1 MFKNYFKIAWRN
13 LVKNKVY
20 SAINIVGLAVGMAVA
35 MLIGL
40 WVYDELS
47 YNKSFR
53 NYGQLA
59 QVMQHQTLNG
69 ETSSQTSL
77 PYLIGEELRKNYGS
91 DFKSVSMSGWTN
103 DHILAFDEKRITQSG
118 NYFEPQIIQM
128 LSMKMLEGS
137 ASALQDSHSIIL
149 SKTTAKALF
158 GDADP
163 MNHHIK
169 IDSKFD
175 VKVSGVYEDF
185 PYNSDFK
192 ALLFIA
198 PWNLYIDSNVWNEKA
213 TNPWRNNSFQAW
225 VQLTDHAD
233 FEKVSA
239 KIKDVKLKRVK
250 AEDAT
255 FKPVVFLQPMRNW
268 HLYSEFKNGINTGG
282 RIQFVWLFGVIGF
295 FVLLLA
301 CINFMNLS
309 TARSEKRAKEV
320 GIRKAV
326 GSLRVQLIG
335 QFLSESL
342 LISLFSFVLALILV
356 QLALP
361 LFNEVA
367 DKKTAI
373 LWSNPLFW
381 MSGFCFT
388 LITGL
393 LAGSYP
399 ALYLS
404 SFKPIKVLK
413 GTFKTDRFAALPRK
427 ILVVLQFAVSV
438 ILIVGTIIIFQQIEF
453 AKNRPVGYSRNGL
466 IIIPIVTD
474 EIHKHFDA
482 IRNELKNAGVVSEIA
497 ESSSATTYVDEN
509 DNGFE
514 WKGKSP
520 TVEGNFGVV
529 YVSNDFGKTIDWK
542 IKEGRDFSR
551 NFLTDSSGIILNEA
565 SVKFMNLRNPVGETI
580 NFNGKLFHVVGVVKD
595 LLMQSPYEP
604 VDRTVFVMSKSTE
617 GVLDVK
623 INPSA
628 SLSDAIDKIESVF
641 KKYNPSQ
648 PFVYKF
654 VDEEYEKK
662 FGNEQRIGKLSS
674 FFTILAIL
682 ISCLGLFGLS
692 SFMAEQRTKEIG
704 IRKVLGATVFNLWTL
719 LSKEFISLILI
730 SLCISTPIA
739 YYFMHNWL
747 QHYEYRT
754 NISFWIFFITA
765 IGVISITLATVSFQ
779 AIKAALA
786 NPVKSLRS
794 E

>member
-1 MFKNYFKIAWRN
+1 MIKNYLKIAWRN
-13 LVKNKVY
+13 LIKNKVY

-40 WVYDELS
+40 WVWDELS

-59 QVMQHQTLNG
+59 QVMQHQTFNG
-69 ETSSQTSL
+69 ETGSQTSL

-103 DHILAFDEKRITQSG
+103 DHILTFGEKMITQSG

-158 GDADP
+158 GNADP
-163 MNHHIK
+163 MNHRIK

-185 PYNSDFK
+185 PYNSEFK

-225 VQLTDHAD
+225 VQLADHAD
-233 FEKVSA
+233 LNQVSA

-250 AEDAT
+250 AEDAA

-309 TARSEKRAKEV
+309 TARSENRAKEV

-342 LISLFSFVLALILV
+342 LFSLFSFALALILV

-367 DKKTAI
+367 DKKIAI
-373 LWSNPLFW
+373 LWNNPLFW
-381 MSGFCFT
+381 ISGLCFT

-404 SFKPIKVLK
+404 SFKPVKVLK
-413 GTFKTDRFAALPRK
+413 GTFKTGRFAALPRK
-427 ILVVLQFAVSV
+427 ILVVLQFSVSV
-438 ILIVGTIIIFQQIEF
+438 ILIVGTIIIFQQIKF
-453 AKNRPVGYSRNGL
+453 AKNRPVGYSQNGL
-466 IIIPIVTD
+466 VIIPVVTE

-482 IRNELKNAGVVSEIA
+482 IRNELKNSGTVAEIA
-497 ESSSATTYVDEN
+497 ESSSPTTYVNEN
-509 DNGFE
+509 DNGFD
-514 WKGKSP
+514 WKGKNPSLQ
-520 TVEGNFGVV
+520 GDFGVV
-529 YVSNDFGKTIDWK
+529 YVSNDFGKTINWSLK
-542 IKEGRDFSR
+542 AGRDFSR
-551 NFLTDSSGIILNEA
+551 SFLTDSSGIILNEA
-565 SVKFMNLRNPVGETI
+565 AVKFMNLKDPIGETI
-580 NFNGKLFHVVGVVKD
+580 HWDGKPFHVVGVIKD

-604 VDRTVFVMSKSTE
+604 VVRTVFVYSKNTE
-617 GVLDVK
+617 NVLNVK
-623 INPSA
+623 LNPSSGA
-628 SLSDAIDKIESVF
+628 SGAIDKIESVF
-641 KKYNPSQ
+641 KKYNSSQ

-654 VDEEYEKK
+654 VDEQYERK
-662 FGNEQRIGKLSS
+662 FDDEQRIGKLSS
-674 FFTILAIL
+674 FFSVLAIL
-682 ISCLGLFGLS
+682 ISCLGLFGMA

-719 LSKEFISLILI
+719 LSKEFIGLILI
-730 SLCISTPIA
+730 SLLIATPIA
-739 YYFMHNWL
+739 YYFMHSWL

-754 NISFWIFFITA
+754 QISAWIFLLTA
-765 IGVISITLATVSFQ
+765 IGAITITLATVSFQ

>member
-1 MFKNYFKIAWRN
+1 MLKIYFKIAWRN
-13 LVKNKVY
+13 LIKNKVY

-35 MLIGL
+35 MLIGF
-40 WVYDELS
+40 WIWDELS
-47 YNKSFR
+47 YNKSFK
-53 NYGQLA
+53 NYGQIA
-59 QVMQHQTLNG
+59 QVMQYQTFNS
-69 ETSSQTSL
+69 ETGSQTSL
-77 PYLIGEELRKNYGS
+77 PYLVGDELRKNYGS
-91 DFKSVSMSGWTN
+91 DFKYISMSGWTN
-103 DHILAFDEKRITQSG
+103 DHILAFGEKIITQSG

-137 ASALQDSHSIIL
+137 TSALLDNHSIIL

-158 GDADP
+158 GNADP
-163 MNHHIK
+163 MNRRIK

-175 VKVSGVYEDF
+175 VRVSGVYEDF
-185 PYNSDFK
+185 PYNSEFK

-198 PWNLYIDSNVWNEKA
+198 PWNLYIDSNIWNEKA

-225 VQLTDHAD
+225 VQLADHAD
-233 FEKVSA
+233 LKQVSA
-239 KIKDVKLKRVK
+239 KIKDVKLKRVTK
-250 AEDAT
+250 EDAA
-255 FKPVVFLQPMRNW
+255 FKPVVFLQSMRNL

-309 TARSEKRAKEV
+309 TARSENRAREV

-356 QLALP
+356 QLSLP
-361 LFNEVA
+361 LFNGVA
-367 DKKTAI
+367 DKKIAI
-373 LWSNPLFW
+373 LWNNPLFW
-381 MSGFCFT
+381 ISGLCFT

-404 SFKPIKVLK
+404 SFKPVKVLK
-413 GTFKTDRFAALPRK
+413 GTFKTGRFAALPRK
-427 ILVVLQFAVSV
+427 VLVVLQFAVSV
-438 ILIVGTIIIFQQIEF
+438 ILIVGTIIIFQQIKF
-453 AKNRPVGYSRNGL
+453 AKSRPVGYSRNGL
-466 IIIPIVTD
+466 VIIPVVTE

-482 IRNELKNAGVVSEIA
+482 IRNELKNSGTVTEIA
-497 ESSSATTYVDEN
+497 ESSSPTTYINEN
-509 DNGFE
+509 DNGFD
-514 WKGKSP
+514 WKGKNPSLQ
-520 TVEGNFGVV
+520 GDFGVV
-529 YVSNDFGKTIDWK
+529 YVSNDFGKTINWN
-542 IKEGRDFSR
+542 IKAGRDFSR
-551 NFLTDSSGIILNEA
+551 SFLTDSSGIILNETA
-565 SVKFMNLRNPVGETI
+565 VKFMNLENPVGETI
-580 NFNGKLFHVVGVVKD
+580 NWDGKPFHVVGVIKD
-595 LLMQSPYEP
+595 VLMQSPYEP
-604 VDRTVFVMSKSTE
+604 VVRTVFVYSKNTE
-617 GVLDVK
+617 NVLNVK
-623 INPSA
+623 LNPSSGA
-628 SLSDAIDKIESVF
+628 SGAIDKTESVF
-641 KKYNPSQ
+641 KKYNSSQ

-654 VDEEYEKK
+654 VDEQYERK
-662 FGNEQRIGKLSS
+662 FDDEQRIGKLSS
-674 FFTILAIL
+674 FFSVLAIL
-682 ISCLGLFGLS
+682 ISCLGLFGMA

-719 LSKEFISLILI
+719 LSKEFIGLILI
-730 SLCISTPIA
+730 SLLIATPIA
-739 YYFMHNWL
+739 YYFMHSWL

-754 NISFWIFFITA
+754 QISAWIFLLTA
-765 IGVISITLATVSFQ
+765 IGAITITLATVSFQ

>member
-1 MFKNYFKIAWRN
+1 MIKNYLKIAWRN
-13 LVKNKVY
+13 LIKNKVY

-40 WVYDELS
+40 WVWDELS

-59 QVMQHQTLNG
+59 QVMQHQTFNG
-69 ETSSQTSL
+69 ETGSQTSL

-103 DHILAFDEKRITQSG
+103 DHILTFGEKMITQSG

-158 GDADP
+158 GNADP
-163 MNHHIK
+163 MNHRIK

-185 PYNSDFK
+185 PYNSEFK

-225 VQLTDHAD
+225 VQLADHAD
-233 FEKVSA
+233 LNQVSA

-250 AEDAT
+250 AEDAA

-309 TARSEKRAKEV
+309 TARSENRAKEV
-320 GIRKAV
+320 GIRKAI

-342 LISLFSFVLALILV
+342 LFSLFSFALALILV

-367 DKKTAI
+367 DKKIAI
-373 LWSNPLFW
+373 LWNNPLFW
-381 MSGFCFT
+381 ISGLCFT

-404 SFKPIKVLK
+404 SFKPVKVLK
-413 GTFKTDRFAALPRK
+413 GTFKTGHFAGLLRK
-427 ILVVLQFAVSV
+427 VLVVLQFSISI
-438 ILIVGTIIIFQQIEF
+438 ILIVGTIIIFQQIKF
-453 AKNRPVGYSRNGL
+453 AKNRPVGYSQNGL
-466 IIIPIVTD
+466 VIIPVVTE

-482 IRNELKNAGVVSEIA
+482 IRNELKNSGTVAEIA
-497 ESSSATTYVDEN
+497 ESSSPTTYVNEN
-509 DNGFE
+509 DNGFD
-514 WKGKSP
+514 WKGKNPSLQ
-520 TVEGNFGVV
+520 GDFGVV
-529 YVSNDFGKTIDWK
+529 YVSNDFGKTINWSLK
-542 IKEGRDFSR
+542 AGRDFSR
-551 NFLTDSSGIILNEA
+551 SFLTDSSGIILNEA
-565 SVKFMNLRNPVGETI
+565 AVKFMNLKDPIGETI
-580 NFNGKLFHVVGVVKD
+580 HWDGKPFHVVGVIKD

-604 VDRTVFVMSKSTE
+604 VVRTVFVYSKNTE
-617 GVLDVK
+617 NVLNVK
-623 INPSA
+623 LNPSSGA
-628 SLSDAIDKIESVF
+628 SGAIDKIESVF
-641 KKYNPSQ
+641 KKYNSSQ

-654 VDEEYEKK
+654 VDEQYERK
-662 FGNEQRIGKLSS
+662 FDDEQRIGKLSS
-674 FFTILAIL
+674 FFSVLAIL
-682 ISCLGLFGLS
+682 ISCLGLFGMA

-719 LSKEFISLILI
+719 LSKEFIGLILI
-730 SLCISTPIA
+730 SLLIATPIA
-739 YYFMHNWL
+739 YYFMHSWL

-754 NISFWIFFITA
+754 QISAWIFLLTA
-765 IGVISITLATVSFQ
+765 IGAITITLATVSFQ

>member
-1 MFKNYFKIAWRN
+1 MIKNYLKIAWRN
-13 LVKNKVY
+13 LIKNKVY

-40 WVYDELS
+40 WVWDELS

-59 QVMQHQTLNG
+59 QVMQHQTFNG
-69 ETSSQTSL
+69 ETGSQTSL
-77 PYLIGEELRKNYGS
+77 PYLVGDELRKNYGS
-91 DFKSVSMSGWTN
+91 DFKYISMSGWTN
-103 DHILAFDEKRITQSG
+103 DHILAFGEKIITQSG

-128 LSMKMLEGS
+128 LSIKMLEGS
-137 ASALQDSHSIIL
+137 TSALLDNHSVIL

-158 GDADP
+158 GNADP
-163 MNHHIK
+163 MNHRIK

-185 PYNSDFK
+185 PYNSEFK

-225 VQLTDHAD
+225 VQLPDHAD
-233 FEKVSA
+233 LNQVSA

-250 AEDAT
+250 AEDAA

-309 TARSEKRAKEV
+309 TARSENRAKEV

-367 DKKTAI
+367 DKKIII

-388 LITGL
+388 LITGV

-404 SFKPIKVLK
+404 SFKPVKVLK
-413 GTFKTDRFAALPRK
+413 GTFKTGRFAALPRK
-427 ILVVLQFAVSV
+427 VLVVLQFAVSV
-438 ILIVGTIIIFQQIEF
+438 ILIVGTIIIFQQIKF
-453 AKNRPVGYSRNGL
+453 AKSRPVGYSRNGL
-466 IIIPIVTD
+466 VIIPVVTE

-482 IRNELKNAGVVSEIA
+482 IRNELKNSGTVAEIA
-497 ESSSATTYVDEN
+497 ESSSPTTYINEN
-509 DNGFE
+509 DNGFD
-514 WKGKSP
+514 WKGKNPSLQ
-520 TVEGNFGVV
+520 GDFGVV
-529 YVSNDFGKTIDWK
+529 YVSNDFGKTINWSLK
-542 IKEGRDFSR
+542 AGRDFSR
-551 NFLTDSSGIILNEA
+551 SFLTDSSGIILNEA
-565 SVKFMNLRNPVGETI
+565 AVKFMNLKDPIGETI
-580 NFNGKLFHVVGVVKD
+580 HWDGKPFHVVGVIKD

-604 VDRTVFVMSKSTE
+604 VVRTVFVYSKNTE
-617 GVLDVK
+617 NVLNVK
-623 INPSA
+623 LNPSSGA
-628 SLSDAIDKIESVF
+628 SGAIDKIESVF
-641 KKYNPSQ
+641 KKYNSSQ

-654 VDEEYEKK
+654 VDEQYERK
-662 FGNEQRIGKLSS
+662 FDDEQRIGKLSS
-674 FFTILAIL
+674 FFSILAIL
-682 ISCLGLFGLS
+682 ISCLGLFGMA
-692 SFMAEQRTKEIG
+692 SFMAEQRVKEIG

-765 IGVISITLATVSFQ
+765 ISVISITLATVSFQ

>member
-1 MFKNYFKIAWRN
+1 MIKNYLKIAWRN
-13 LVKNKVY
+13 LIKNKVY

-40 WVYDELS
+40 WVWDELS

-59 QVMQHQTLNG
+59 QVMQHQTFNG
-69 ETSSQTSL
+69 ETGSQTSL

-103 DHILAFDEKRITQSG
+103 DHILTFGEKMITQSG

-158 GDADP
+158 GNADP
-163 MNHHIK
+163 MNHRIK

-185 PYNSDFK
+185 PYNSEFK

-225 VQLTDHAD
+225 VQLADHAD
-233 FEKVSA
+233 LNQVSA

-250 AEDAT
+250 AEDAA

-309 TARSEKRAKEV
+309 TARSENRAKEV
-320 GIRKAV
+320 GIRKAI

-342 LISLFSFVLALILV
+342 LFSLFSFALALILV

-367 DKKTAI
+367 DKKIAI
-373 LWSNPLFW
+373 LWNNPLFW
-381 MSGFCFT
+381 ISGLCFT

-404 SFKPIKVLK
+404 SFKPVKVLK
-413 GTFKTDRFAALPRK
+413 GTFKTGHFAGLLRK
-427 ILVVLQFAVSV
+427 VLVVLQFSISI
-438 ILIVGTIIIFQQIEF
+438 ILIVGTIIIFQQIKF
-453 AKNRPVGYSRNGL
+453 AKNRPVGYSQNGL
-466 IIIPIVTD
+466 VIIPVVTE

-482 IRNELKNAGVVSEIA
+482 IRNELKNSGTVAEIA
-497 ESSSATTYVDEN
+497 ESSSPTTYVNEN
-509 DNGFE
+509 DNGFD
-514 WKGKSP
+514 WKGKNPSLQ
-520 TVEGNFGVV
+520 GDFGVV
-529 YVSNDFGKTIDWK
+529 YVSNDFGKTINWSLK
-542 IKEGRDFSR
+542 AGRDFSR
-551 NFLTDSSGIILNEA
+551 SFLTDSSGIILNEA
-565 SVKFMNLRNPVGETI
+565 AVKFMNLKDPIGETI
-580 NFNGKLFHVVGVVKD
+580 HWDGKPFHVVGVIKD

-604 VDRTVFVMSKSTE
+604 VNRTVFVYSKNAE
-617 GVLDVK
+617 GVLNVK

-628 SLSDAIDKIESVF
+628 SPIDAIDKIKSVF
-641 KKYNPSQ
+641 KEYNPAQ
-648 PFVYKF
+648 PFIYRF
-654 VDEEYEKK
+654 VDEQYERK
-662 FGNEQRIGKLSS
+662 FDDEQRIGKLSS
-674 FFTILAIL
+674 FFSILAIL
-682 ISCLGLFGLS
+682 ISCLGLFGMA
-692 SFMAEQRTKEIG
+692 SFMAEQRVKEIG

-765 IGVISITLATVSFQ
+765 ISVISITLATVSFQ

>member
-1 MFKNYFKIAWRN
+1 MIKNYFKIAWRN
-13 LVKNKVY
+13 LIKNKVY

-40 WVYDELS
+40 WVWDELS

-59 QVMQHQTLNG
+59 QVMQHQTFNG
-69 ETSSQTSL
+69 ETGSQTSL
-77 PYLIGEELRKNYGS
+77 PYLVGDELRKNYGS
-91 DFKSVSMSGWTN
+91 DFKYISMSGWTN
-103 DHILAFDEKRITQSG
+103 DHILAFGEKIITQSG

-128 LSMKMLEGS
+128 LSIKMLEGS
-137 ASALQDSHSIIL
+137 TSALLDNHSVIL

-158 GDADP
+158 GNADP
-163 MNHHIK
+163 MNHRIK

-185 PYNSDFK
+185 PYNSEFK

-225 VQLTDHAD
+225 VQLPDHAD
-233 FEKVSA
+233 LNQVSA

-250 AEDAT
+250 AEDAA
-255 FKPVVFLQPMRNW
+255 FKPVVFLQPTRNW

-309 TARSEKRAKEV
+309 TARSENRAKEV

-367 DKKTAI
+367 DKKIII

-388 LITGL
+388 LITGV

-404 SFKPIKVLK
+404 SFKPVKVLK
-413 GTFKTDRFAALPRK
+413 GTFKTGRFAALPRK
-427 ILVVLQFAVSV
+427 VLVVLQFAVSV
-438 ILIVGTIIIFQQIEF
+438 ILIVGTIIIFQQIKF
-453 AKNRPVGYSRNGL
+453 AKSRPVGYSRNGL
-466 IIIPIVTD
+466 VIIPVVTE

-482 IRNELKNAGVVSEIA
+482 IRNELKNSGTVAEIA
-497 ESSSATTYVDEN
+497 ESSSPTTYINEN
-509 DNGFE
+509 DNGFD
-514 WKGKSP
+514 WKGKNPSLQ
-520 TVEGNFGVV
+520 GDFGVV
-529 YVSNDFGKTIDWK
+529 YVSNDFGKTINWS
-542 IKEGRDFSR
+542 INAGRDFSR
-551 NFLTDSSGIILNEA
+551 SFLTDSSGIILNETA
-565 SVKFMNLRNPVGETI
+565 VKFMNLQNPVGETI
-580 NFNGKLFHVVGVVKD
+580 NWDGKPFHVVGVIKD

-604 VDRTVFVMSKSTE
+604 VNRTVFVYSKNAE
-617 GVLDVK
+617 GVLNVK

-628 SLSDAIDKIESVF
+628 SPIDAIDKIKSVF
-641 KKYNPSQ
+641 KEYNPAQ
-648 PFVYKF
+648 PFIYRF
-654 VDEEYEKK
+654 VDEQYERK
-662 FGNEQRIGKLSS
+662 FDDEQRIGKLSS
-674 FFTILAIL
+674 FFSILAIL
-682 ISCLGLFGLS
+682 ISCLGLFGMA
-692 SFMAEQRTKEIG
+692 SFMAEQRVKEIG

-765 IGVISITLATVSFQ
+765 ISVISITLATVSFQ

>member
-1 MFKNYFKIAWRN
+1 MIKNYLKIAWRN
-13 LVKNKVY
+13 LIKNKVY

-40 WVYDELS
+40 WVWDELS

-59 QVMQHQTLNG
+59 QVMQHQTFNG
-69 ETSSQTSL
+69 ETGSQTSL

-103 DHILAFDEKRITQSG
+103 DHILTFDEKMITQSG

-158 GDADP
+158 GNADP
-163 MNHHIK
+163 MNHRIK

-185 PYNSDFK
+185 PYNSEFK

-225 VQLTDHAD
+225 VQLADHAD
-233 FEKVSA
+233 LNQVSA

-250 AEDAT
+250 AEDAA

-309 TARSEKRAKEV
+309 TARSENRAKEV
-320 GIRKAV
+320 GIRKAI

-342 LISLFSFVLALILV
+342 LFSLFSFALALILV

-367 DKKTAI
+367 DKKIAI
-373 LWSNPLFW
+373 LWNNPLFW
-381 MSGFCFT
+381 ISGLCFT

-404 SFKPIKVLK
+404 SFKPVKVLK
-413 GTFKTDRFAALPRK
+413 GTFKTGRFAALPRK
-427 ILVVLQFAVSV
+427 ILVVLQFSVSV
-438 ILIVGTIIIFQQIEF
+438 ILIVGTIIIFQQIKF
-453 AKNRPVGYSRNGL
+453 AKNRPVGYSQNGL
-466 IIIPIVTD
+466 VIIPVVTE

-482 IRNELKNAGVVSEIA
+482 IRNELKNSGTVAEIA
-497 ESSSATTYVDEN
+497 ESSSPTTYVNEN
-509 DNGFE
+509 DNGFD
-514 WKGKSP
+514 WKGKNPSLQ
-520 TVEGNFGVV
+520 GDFGVV
-529 YVSNDFGKTIDWK
+529 YVSNDFGKTINWSLK
-542 IKEGRDFSR
+542 AGRDFSR
-551 NFLTDSSGIILNEA
+551 SFLTDSSGIILNEA
-565 SVKFMNLRNPVGETI
+565 AVKFMNLKDPIGETI
-580 NFNGKLFHVVGVVKD
+580 HWDGKPFHVVGVIKD

-604 VDRTVFVMSKSTE
+604 VVRTVFVYSKNTE
-617 GVLDVK
+617 NVLNVK
-623 INPSA
+623 LNPSSGA
-628 SLSDAIDKIESVF
+628 SGAIDKIESVF
-641 KKYNPSQ
+641 KKYNSSQ

-654 VDEEYEKK
+654 VDEQYERK
-662 FGNEQRIGKLSS
+662 FDDEQRIGKLSS
-674 FFTILAIL
+674 FFSVLAIL
-682 ISCLGLFGLS
+682 ISCLGLFGMA

-719 LSKEFISLILI
+719 LSKEFIGLILI
-730 SLCISTPIA
+730 SLLIATPIA
-739 YYFMHNWL
+739 YYFMHSWL

-754 NISFWIFFITA
+754 QISAWIFLLTA
-765 IGVISITLATVSFQ
+765 IGAITITLATVSFQ

>member
-1 MFKNYFKIAWRN
+1 MIKNYLKIAWRN
-13 LVKNKVY
+13 LIKNKVY

-40 WVYDELS
+40 WVWDELS

-59 QVMQHQTLNG
+59 QVMQHQTFNG
-69 ETSSQTSL
+69 ETGSQTSL

-103 DHILAFDEKRITQSG
+103 DHILTFGEKMITQSG

-158 GDADP
+158 GNADP
-163 MNHHIK
+163 MNHRIK

-185 PYNSDFK
+185 PYNSEFK

-225 VQLTDHAD
+225 VQLADHAD
-233 FEKVSA
+233 LNQVSA

-250 AEDAT
+250 AEDAA

-309 TARSEKRAKEV
+309 TARSENRAKEV
-320 GIRKAV
+320 GIRKAI

-342 LISLFSFVLALILV
+342 LFSLFSFALALILV

-367 DKKTAI
+367 DKKIAI
-373 LWSNPLFW
+373 LWNNPLFW
-381 MSGFCFT
+381 ISGLCFT

-404 SFKPIKVLK
+404 SFKPVKVLK
-413 GTFKTDRFAALPRK
+413 GTFKTGHFAGLLRK
-427 ILVVLQFAVSV
+427 VLVVLQFSISI
-438 ILIVGTIIIFQQIEF
+438 ILIVGTIIIFQQIKF
-453 AKNRPVGYSRNGL
+453 AKNRPVGYSQNGL
-466 IIIPIVTD
+466 VIIPVVTE

-482 IRNELKNAGVVSEIA
+482 IRNELKNSGTVAEIA
-497 ESSSATTYVDEN
+497 ESSSPTTYVNEN
-509 DNGFE
+509 DNGFD
-514 WKGKSP
+514 WKGKNPSLQ
-520 TVEGNFGVV
+520 GDFGVV
-529 YVSNDFGKTIDWK
+529 YVSNDFGKTINWSLK
-542 IKEGRDFSR
+542 AGRDFSR
-551 NFLTDSSGIILNEA
+551 SFLTDSSGIILNEA
-565 SVKFMNLRNPVGETI
+565 AVKFMNLKDPIGETI
-580 NFNGKLFHVVGVVKD
+580 HWDGKPFHVVGVIKD

-604 VDRTVFVMSKSTE
+604 VVRTVFVYSKNTE
-617 GVLDVK
+617 NVLNVK
-623 INPSA
+623 LNPSSGA
-628 SLSDAIDKIESVF
+628 SGAIDKIESVF
-641 KKYNPSQ
+641 KKYNSSQ

-654 VDEEYEKK
+654 VDEQYERK
-662 FGNEQRIGKLSS
+662 FDDEQRIGKLSS
-674 FFTILAIL
+674 FFSVLAIL
-682 ISCLGLFGLS
+682 ISCLGLFGMA

-719 LSKEFISLILI
+719 LSKEFIGLILI
-730 SLCISTPIA
+730 SLLIATPIA
-739 YYFMHNWL
+739 YYFMHSWL
-747 QHYEYRT
+747 QHYDYRT
-754 NISFWIFFITA
+754 QISAWIFLLTA
-765 IGVISITLATVSFQ
+765 IGAITITLATVSFQ

>member
-1 MFKNYFKIAWRN
+1 MIKNYLKIAWRN
-13 LVKNKVY
+13 LIKNKVY

-40 WVYDELS
+40 WVWDELS

-59 QVMQHQTLNG
+59 QVMQHQTFNG
-69 ETSSQTSL
+69 ETGSQTSL

-103 DHILAFDEKRITQSG
+103 DHILTFGEKMITQSG

-158 GDADP
+158 GNADP
-163 MNHHIK
+163 MNHRIK

-185 PYNSDFK
+185 PYNSEFK

-225 VQLTDHAD
+225 VQLADHAD
-233 FEKVSA
+233 LNQVSA

-250 AEDAT
+250 AEDAA

-309 TARSEKRAKEV
+309 TARSENRAKEV
-320 GIRKAV
+320 GIRKAI

-342 LISLFSFVLALILV
+342 LFSLFSFALALILV

-367 DKKTAI
+367 DKKIAI
-373 LWSNPLFW
+373 LWNNPLFW
-381 MSGFCFT
+381 ISGLCFT

-404 SFKPIKVLK
+404 SFKPVKVLK
-413 GTFKTDRFAALPRK
+413 GTFKTGHFAGLLRK
-427 ILVVLQFAVSV
+427 VLVVLQFSISI
-438 ILIVGTIIIFQQIEF
+438 ILIVGTIIIFQQIKF
-453 AKNRPVGYSRNGL
+453 AKNRPVGYSQNGL
-466 IIIPIVTD
+466 VIIPVVTE

-482 IRNELKNAGVVSEIA
+482 IRNELKNSGTVAEIA
-497 ESSSATTYVDEN
+497 ESSSPTTYVNEN
-509 DNGFE
+509 DNGFD
-514 WKGKSP
+514 WKGKNPSLQ
-520 TVEGNFGVV
+520 GDFGVV
-529 YVSNDFGKTIDWK
+529 YVSNDFGKTINWSLK
-542 IKEGRDFSR
+542 AGRDFSR
-551 NFLTDSSGIILNEA
+551 SFLTDSSGIILNEA
-565 SVKFMNLRNPVGETI
+565 AVKFMNLKDPIGETI
-580 NFNGKLFHVVGVVKD
+580 HWDGKPFHVVGVIKD

-604 VDRTVFVMSKSTE
+604 VNRTVFVYSKNAE
-617 GVLDVK
+617 GVLNVK

-628 SLSDAIDKIESVF
+628 SPIDAIDKIKSVF
-641 KKYNPSQ
+641 KEYNPAQ
-648 PFVYKF
+648 PFIYRF
-654 VDEEYEKK
+654 VDEQYERK
-662 FGNEQRIGKLSS
+662 FDDEQRIGKLSS
-674 FFTILAIL
+674 FFSILAIL
-682 ISCLGLFGLS
+682 ISCLGLFGMA
-692 SFMAEQRTKEIG
+692 SFMAEQRVKEIG

-730 SLCISTPIA
+730 SLCISTILCTTGSNIMSIELIFLFG
-739 YYFMHNWL
+739 YSSLL
-747 QHYEYRT
+747 Q
-754 NISFWIFFITA
+754 
-765 IGVISITLATVSFQ
+765 
-779 AIKAALA
+779 
-786 NPVKSLRS
+786 
-794 E
+794 

>member
-1 MFKNYFKIAWRN
+1 MIKNYFKIAWRN
-13 LVKNKVY
+13 LIKNKVY

-40 WVYDELS
+40 WVWDELS

-59 QVMQHQTLNG
+59 QVMQHQTFNG
-69 ETSSQTSL
+69 ETGSQTSL

-103 DHILAFDEKRITQSG
+103 DHILTFGEKMITQSG

-137 ASALQDSHSIIL
+137 TSALLDNHSVIL

-158 GDADP
+158 GNADP
-163 MNHHIK
+163 MNRRIK

-175 VKVSGVYEDF
+175 VRVSGVYEDF
-185 PYNSDFK
+185 PYNSEFK

-225 VQLTDHAD
+225 VQLADHAD
-233 FEKVSA
+233 LKQVSA
-239 KIKDVKLKRVK
+239 KIKDVKLKRVTK
-250 AEDAT
+250 EDAT

-309 TARSEKRAKEV
+309 TARSENRAKEV

-342 LISLFSFVLALILV
+342 LFSLFSFALALILV

-367 DKKTAI
+367 DKKIAI
-373 LWSNPLFW
+373 LWNNPLFW
-381 MSGFCFT
+381 ISGLCFT

-404 SFKPIKVLK
+404 SFKPVKVLK
-413 GTFKTDRFAALPRK
+413 GTFKTGRFAALPRK
-427 ILVVLQFAVSV
+427 ILVVLQFSVSV
-438 ILIVGTIIIFQQIEF
+438 ILIVGTIIIFQQIKF
-453 AKNRPVGYSRNGL
+453 AKNRPVGYSQNGL
-466 IIIPIVTD
+466 VIIPVVTE

-482 IRNELKNAGVVSEIA
+482 IRNELKNSGTVAEIA
-497 ESSSATTYVDEN
+497 ESSSPTTYVNEN
-509 DNGFE
+509 DNGFD
-514 WKGKSP
+514 WKGKNPSLQ
-520 TVEGNFGVV
+520 GDFGVV
-529 YVSNDFGKTIDWK
+529 YVSNDFGKTINWSLK
-542 IKEGRDFSR
+542 AGRDFSR
-551 NFLTDSSGIILNEA
+551 SFLTDSSGIILNEA
-565 SVKFMNLRNPVGETI
+565 AVKFMNLKDPIGETI
-580 NFNGKLFHVVGVVKD
+580 HWDGKPFHVVGVIKD

-604 VDRTVFVMSKSTE
+604 VVRTVFVYSKNTE
-617 GVLDVK
+617 NVLNVK
-623 INPSA
+623 LNPSSGA
-628 SLSDAIDKIESVF
+628 SGAIDKIESVF
-641 KKYNPSQ
+641 KKYNSSQ

-654 VDEEYEKK
+654 VDEQYERK
-662 FGNEQRIGKLSS
+662 FDDEQRIGKLSS
-674 FFTILAIL
+674 FFSVLAIL
-682 ISCLGLFGLS
+682 ISCLGLFGMA

-719 LSKEFISLILI
+719 LSKEFIGLILI
-730 SLCISTPIA
+730 SLLIATPIA
-739 YYFMHNWL
+739 YYFMHSWL

-754 NISFWIFFITA
+754 QISAWIFLLTA
-765 IGVISITLATVSFQ
+765 IGAITITLATVSFQ